1 MEIKLPLKVKVFL
14 WFIHRGVIVTKDNLV
29 RRNWHVNEKCCYC
42 SNNETIQNLFLS
54 FIYMAKLI
62 WRIIHTTL
70 GLQKTKNVIHIFGT
84 WLQGRLGGR
93 KEI

>member
-42 SNNETIQNLFLS
+42 SNNKIIQHLF
-54 FIYMAKLI
+54 FECHMARLI